1 MASLTDRSF
10 WPKIWDATPPSPAD
24 ISCATCHG
32 YWRVKGT
39 LLSRFIYLIRLYLI
53 WVSYPTLTYH
63 FQDAYFQF
71 REACPLLRE
80 LGYRKFCQHEAWE
93 RMKGCNSSVVK
104 YIHKVCT
111 KKPMM
116 KALQKILNV
125 INFSFHPPH
134 LHSCG
139 RQLPAQGIG
148 NKIVQKLQWWL
159 HESCQVFESSKR
171 AFKIENYWA
180 DIPSLT
186 QNKSMHGDLFRGTQY
201 LVIHN
206 YLF

>member
-39 LLSRFIYLIRLYLI
+39 LLSRFIYLIRFYWI

-111 KKPMM
+111 KKT
-116 KALQKILNV
+116 NDE
-125 INFSFHPPH
+125 NFYKKWCAQFQFAPTPPP
-134 LHSCG
+134 LLWETTACS
-139 RQLPAQGIG
+139 G
-148 NKIVQKLQWWL
+148 N
-159 HESCQVFESSKR
+159 R
-171 AFKIENYWA
+171 
-180 DIPSLT
+180 
-186 QNKSMHGDLFRGTQY
+186 
-201 LVIHN
+201 
-206 YLF
+206 